1 VAPRDLN
8 VKSLRASQRGA
19 SGVVVLNC
27 CIGRMTMTGLLL
39 SAQVK
44 LVKVNT
50 RWRYE
55 YHPITDRRGSAQWRL
70 GVN

>member
-1 VAPRDLN
+1 
-8 VKSLRASQRGA
+8 
-19 SGVVVLNC
+19 VVVLNC

-50 RWRYE
+50 RWSYE